1 MTGYKVFRNGVQI
14 ATTSALSYV
23 NTGLSPATTYS
34 FTVAAFDAAGN
45 SSAQSAPVSSRT
57 PAARV
62 RRDFNGDGKADILWR
77 NSTTGANTIWLMN
90 GAVISSGATFATV
103 VDPNWG
109 IAGLGDFNGDGKS
122 DILWRNRSTG
132 ENTIWLMNG
141 AAISSAA
148 MFATVT
154 DLNWS
159 VAGTVDFD
167 GDGKSDILWRNG
179 ATGDNSIWLMNG
191 ATTLTGS
198 SIGAVQGSAWSIV
211 R

>member
-1 MTGYKVFRNGVQI
+1 VFRNGVQI

-77 NSTTGANTIWLMN
+77 NSG
-90 GAVISSGATFATV
+90 
-103 VDPNWG
+103 
-109 IAGLGDFNGDGKS
+109 
-122 DILWRNRSTG
+122 TG

-148 MFATVT
+148 VFATVS
-154 DLNWS
+154 DLNWT
-159 VAGTVDFD
+159 VAGTGDFD
-167 GDGKSDILWRNG
+167 GDGKSDILWRNA
-179 ATGDNSIWLMNG
+179 ATGDTTIWLMNG
-191 ATTLTGS
+191 ATIS
-198 SIGAVQGSAWSIV
+198 SSAPIAAVTDLNW
-211 R
+211 